1 MSAMR
6 QTPTVLAVLALC
18 FLCAHS
24 EYSFG
29 DNFKV
34 NFDAGKQCI
43 AKLDLP
49 ADYDRLKL
57 PKNTSDGPL
66 EMNVEMDVRQVREVD
81 ESKKS
86 YMLEVF
92 FYIHW
97 IDERLIGQTERTNCN
112 PVFPAHVTPEFW
124 IPGDI

>member
-1 MSAMR
+1 MA
-6 QTPTVLAVLALC
+6 PVVLAHC
-18 FLCAHS
+18 FSSAYS
-24 EYSFG
+24 ETDVQQAKRQQVDFIWE
-29 DNFKV
+29 
-34 NFDAGKQCI
+34 KQCI

-49 ADYDRLKL
+49 PGYDNLKPPENMSDL
-57 PKNTSDGPL
+57 PLKINI
-66 EMNVEMDVRQVREVD
+66 EMDIREVKEVD
-81 ESKKS
+81 KSKKS